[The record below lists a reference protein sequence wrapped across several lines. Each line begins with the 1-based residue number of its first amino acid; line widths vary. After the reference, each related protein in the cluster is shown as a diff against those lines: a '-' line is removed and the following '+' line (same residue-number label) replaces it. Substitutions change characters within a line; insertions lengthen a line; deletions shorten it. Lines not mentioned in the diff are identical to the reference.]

1 VSSKRFARAG
11 RGPIVK
17 LWDKCVAPARAL
29 LSALAEEEMRIHQQ
43 ESQRTGTRPLEPRI
57 ARETAEYSE

>member
-1 VSSKRFARAG
+1 VISKPYVRAG

-17 LWDKCVAPARAL
+17 LWDKCVAPARAI

-43 ESQRTGTRPLEPRI
+43 ESRRAGPLPPETRV
-57 ARETAEYSE
+57 AQETAEFSE